1 MTHKK
6 NVSTLKTISG
16 IGTDLLKEIE
26 AFMNSDKNEA
36 VKKAVSK
43 VTILFY
49 SNCNYVTWLTNTIS
63 MLSSNCKNMFN
74 YNLGSFLY

>member
-1 MTHKK
+1 VEAFT
-6 NVSTLKTISG
+6 TRTFIFTIIPG

-43 VTILFY
+43 YLFH
-49 SNCNYVTWLTNTIS
+49 
-63 MLSSNCKNMFN
+63 
-74 YNLGSFLY
+74 

>member
-1 MTHKK
+1 
-6 NVSTLKTISG
+6 LKLAEYTVILVCDYEKVDKAFASRSFQPFTTRTFIFTIIPG

-43 VTILFY
+43 HLFH
-49 SNCNYVTWLTNTIS
+49 
-63 MLSSNCKNMFN
+63 
-74 YNLGSFLY
+74 